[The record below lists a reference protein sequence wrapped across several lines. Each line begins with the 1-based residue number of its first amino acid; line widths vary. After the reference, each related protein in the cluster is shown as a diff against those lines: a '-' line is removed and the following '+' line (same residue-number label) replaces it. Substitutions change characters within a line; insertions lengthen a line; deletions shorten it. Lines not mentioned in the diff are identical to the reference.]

1 MTGQYQLDDITTL
14 KLQPLKTNGQEWA
27 NSRIKLPITCMYYK
41 AVPQCENIDT
51 RIAENI

>member
-27 NSRIKLPITCMYYK
+27 NSRIKAPNYLHVLQGGT
-41 AVPQCENIDT
+41 AV
-51 RIAENI
+51 